1 MSDIMRGQASQ
12 QTTATEQAIK
22 ARFASVRV
30 QSMQDEF
37 ARFCSDTQRI
47 KAEII
52 SKHFEPQTIIER
64 SNIMRTPDAQFAEQ
78 AVQLIKDKFSEYRI
92 TVNPDSVSLTDFA
105 A

>member
-12 QTTATEQAIK
+12 QTTATEQSIK
-22 ARFASVRV
+22 ARFASVRI

-52 SKHFEPQTIIER
+52 SKHFDKNTIIKR
-64 SNIMRTPDAQFAEQ
+64 ANVRTCP
-78 AVQLIKDKFSEYRI
+78 SR
-92 TVNPDSVSLTDFA
+92 TSS
-105 A
+105 